1 MLNSNCC
8 SIASLT
14 CKSSH
19 LFQSILYLDCSLNFT
34 FDLSDD
40 TGDFKIC
47 ELQVRRQ
54 FSARARAPVAPSSR
68 RQAGVLFQSAAEQRQ
83 DSGFLVRQVFQI

>member
-1 MLNSNCC
+1 MLDSNCC

-54 FSARARAPVAPSSR
+54 FSARSRTGRPSSR
-68 RQAGVLFQSAAEQRQ
+68 RQAGVLFQSPAEQRQ
-83 DSGFLVRQVFQI
+83 DRRFLV